1 MEQVSSSVSCRRVS
15 AADVI
20 LGARTKLKFA
30 NLKNRKPIFH
40 KKQPAASSTTMGNN
54 HNNNETN
61 REVEIEIFN
70 RFSRIAKEKFSSL
83 AISSNGRS
91 SSSSKGNQND
101 VTHRHNLQRLDE
113 LYKRPEFDAERSV
126 LEEMNNLGLRGG
138 IFCGLACFAVL
149 RMGPGVI
156 SRMLLQRSRSGNFGG
171 GGYGSPFQQKS
182 PFHSGSSNSS
192 RGGYKFDAIPPT
204 AFSSTTASTTTSG
217 AEAEFSKKSPPG
229 LFFRILR
236 LTLDAFVSLSV
247 GAYASV
253 YFTDTEQMMKRFADV
268 PLLPGRSLLSEELCD
283 EFTKEFRKF
292 DRQVWDEKNNHNR
305 RVGEKEGGGGG
316 TVDFRSTIQ
325 TFVTNCRRRH
335 LYEEELRKEGGGGDG
350 GGGMMSDYHGDTIQT
365 DEPVI
370 IPPPG
375 VPFDIFVSLDDILG
389 EEDQGDNLLDK
400 NGMDDFDTYFNNN
413 DDDGGVRD
421 DE

>member
-1 MEQVSSSVSCRRVS
+1 
-15 AADVI
+15 
-20 LGARTKLKFA
+20 
-30 NLKNRKPIFH
+30 
-40 KKQPAASSTTMGNN
+40 MGNNPSRSN
-54 HNNNETN
+54 HNNNGTD

-83 AISSNGRS
+83 AISSNRS
-91 SSSSKGNQND
+91 SGNNNG
-101 VTHRHNLQRLDE
+101 TTNGHNLKRLDE

-138 IFCGLACFAVL
+138 IFCGMACFAVL

-156 SRMLLQRSRSGNFGG
+156 SRTLLQRSRSGNV
-171 GGYGSPFQQKS
+171 GGYSPFQQKS
-182 PFHSGSSNSS
+182 PFHSGSNS
-192 RGGYKFDAIPPT
+192 GGYKFDATPPT
-204 AFSSTTASTTTSG
+204 AFSSTTSTTSG
-217 AEAEFSKKSPPG
+217 AEAEFSKKPG

-253 YFTDTEQMMKRFADV
+253 YFTDTDQMMKRFADV

-292 DRQVWDEKNNHNR
+292 DRHVWDEKNNWH
-305 RVGEKEGGGGG
+305 VDEGGGS
-316 TVDFRSTIQ
+316 VDFRRTIQ
-325 TFVTNCRRRH
+325 TFVSNCRRRH
-335 LYEEELRKEGGGGDG
+335 LYEEELRKQGGQGGGV
-350 GGGMMSDYHGDTIQT
+350 MSDYSGDTIQT

-375 VPFDIFVSLDDILG
+375 VPFDIFVSLDDLLG
-389 EEDQGDNLLDK
+389 KEDQSDNLLDK
-400 NGMDDFDTYFNNN
+400 NGMDDFDTYF
-413 DDDGGVRD
+413 DDGVRD
-421 DE
+421 DERDQ